1 MGVHFTRQAVCR
13 AAAAAAWHRLPRL
26 AYPAAA
32 CFMRPASLLSP
43 CALSPLWPPH
53 RLPSRFVRPRL
64 DPRLAISPHTPTVGL
79 SFLRAAFS
87 GIRFFLFLLCS
98 KRLIPCF
105 PIKPAN
111 LPPVDTQH
119 HALQARCFFAGLSLM
134 HRGDRD
140 RKAKPPAYTPAA
152 GTNTKTP
159 GQMPGGQSH
168 NRLIGR
174 RFFCYTSSIMAIS
187 AASPRR
193 TPVLMMRV

>member
-32 CFMRPASLLSP
+32 CFMRPASLLLPRPVRFLPSGRRTGCRLVLSGHALTLGLP
-43 CALSPLWPPH
+43 FSHMPRPSAFLSSGRLSPAFFFAPAAKGLYPAFQSN
-53 RLPSRFVRPRL
+53 RKICRPW
-64 DPRLAISPHTPTVGL
+64 IHSTM
-79 SFLRAAFS
+79 
-87 GIRFFLFLLCS
+87 LC
-98 KRLIPCF
+98 RRG
-105 PIKPAN
+105 A
-111 LPPVDTQH
+111 
-119 HALQARCFFAGLSLM
+119 FFAGFRLM
-134 HRGDRD
+134 RRGDGD
-140 RKAKPPAYTPAA
+140 RKSKPPAYTPAA

>member
-1 MGVHFTRQAVCR
+1 MGVHLTRQAVCR
-13 AAAAAAWHRLPRL
+13 AATAAARHRLPRL

-32 CFMRPASLLSP
+32 CFMRLPLSAFALP
-43 CALSPLWPPH
+43 CALSPVWPPH

-64 DPRLAISPHTPTVGL
+64 DPRLAIFPHAPTVGF
-79 SFLRAAFS
+79 SFLRTAFS
-87 GIRFFLFLLCS
+87 GILFRPCS
-98 KRLIPCF
+98 KRFIPCF
-105 PIKPAN
+105 PIKPKN

-119 HALQARCFFAGLSLM
+119 HALQAQCFFAGLSLM

-140 RKAKPPAYTPAA
+140 RKVKLLAYTPAA